1 MHSKDLVELYND
13 EQPEMR
19 DLIQEDMD
27 EVVDRII
34 STENDLIKE
43 LIPKDSVDENDV
55 ILEIRAGTGGSEAS
69 LFAGEILEMY
79 KKYCLLHRWKLI
91 PLSSVEENGMVREA
105 VVEVSGVGVFG
116 KLRFESGVHRVQRV
130 PVTENQGRIHTSTVT
145 VAVLPQVTS
154 VEIDLKPKREHDG
167 QRGAADTH
175 SKRDSCRE
183 PGGAVTAAQQGESD
197 EDSDGEAV
205 RAGAEEDPS
214 SAARGA

>member
-1 MHSKDLVELYND
+1 MELDDLVELYND

-27 EVVDRII
+27 ELVDRII
-34 STENDLIKE
+34 STESDLIKE

-91 PLSSVEENGMVREA
+91 PLSSVEENGMVRGA
-105 VVEVSGVGVFG
+105 TSSSNRKPRYQTQRHKNGFVPGVR
-116 KLRFESGVHRVQRV
+116 K
-130 PVTENQGRIHTSTVT
+130 GR
-145 VAVLPQVTS
+145 P
-154 VEIDLKPKREHDG
+154 EREHDG
-167 QRGAADTH
+167 QRGAADAH
-175 SKRDSCRE
+175 SERDSCRE
-183 PGGAVTAAQQGESD
+183 PGGAVAAAQQGEGD
-197 EDSDGEAV
+197 EDFDGEAV
-205 RAGAEEDPS
+205 RAGAEEDPG